1 MLNELK
7 WITCNENCVALAQQA
22 WKVRKPRIIKQAKL
36 EKGTK
41 VTQAVSILLDDDKG
55 K

>member
-1 MLNELK
+1 MNLSGLHVMK
-7 WITCNENCVALAQQA
+7 TVWRWHSRLGRYA
-22 WKVRKPRIIKQAKL
+22 IIKQAKL